1 MGWFYLFLA
10 KTLVAFAVNEVFVG
24 FENEGMSFLG
34 RMRSLSLFEGEGFV
48 AFEENEELCRF
59 LKKAPQKL

>member
-1 MGWFYLFLA
+1 MRSLSVLRMRG
-10 KTLVAFAVNEVFVG
+10 V
-24 FENEGMSFLG
+24 SFLG

-59 LKKAPQKL
+59 LKKAPQKLQSG